1 MPKLRP
7 NLNIEISEKDLE
19 LIRKVLKT
27 YHHMKSTEL
36 SRKKEGIIKRDPLL
50 YIEYEQEL
58 LRIKELNDRIR
69 FILKDFPLTKLEK
82 TYKIND

>member
-36 SRKKEGIIKRDPLL
+36 SRKKEGIIERDPLL

-58 LRIKELNDRIR
+58 LRIKELNNSIR
-69 FILKDFPLTKLEK
+69 LILKDFPLTKIEK
-82 TYKIND
+82 TYKIE

>member
-1 MPKLRP
+1 MSKLKS

-36 SRKKEGIIKRDPLL
+36 SRKKEGIIERDPLL
-50 YIEYEQEL
+50 YIEYEKEL

>member
-1 MPKLRP
+1 MTKMRP

-19 LIRKVLKT
+19 LIRKILKT
-27 YHHMKSTEL
+27 YHYMKRTEL

-50 YIEYEQEL
+50 YFEYEKEL
-58 LRIKELNDRIR
+58 LKIKELNDSIR

-82 TYKIND
+82 TYKIR